1 MVSERT
7 GALASVFI
15 GAANLIKLFFLLDF
29 LDKIL
34 YCIKKEVFMTQNYI
48 NIGAGRE
55 RIMDLPNAMFVV
67 HFSNTHSMLKE
78 AHRLGIFLHKDDAHS
93 MEYSLNV
100 DFYSIRS
107 HDGQPHVLLKVEN
120 GAVQLCRGVNL
131 TRPKEYMAQVITFI
145 VKKQFDIAHD
155 MACTGIIRQDGQYYG
170 VFDLPKGFVVR
181 GDMDLSYAELEHLP
195 NMDSVTIRGNYNVN
209 GNPLKSLDGIPKEIY
224 KNLYLQG
231 GIGPDVVRTL
241 PPYCRVHGKIFTGK
255 KR

>member
-1 MVSERT
+1 
-7 GALASVFI
+7 
-15 GAANLIKLFFLLDF
+15 
-29 LDKIL
+29 
-34 YCIKKEVFMTQNYI
+34 MTQNYI
-48 NIGAGRE
+48 DIGAGRE

-67 HFSNTHSMLKE
+67 HFSNTHSMLRE
-78 AHRLGIFLHKDDAHS
+78 AHRLGMFLHKDDVHS

-155 MACTGIIRQDGQYYG
+155 MACTGIIRQDGQYYE

-181 GDMDLSYAELEHLP
+181 GDMDLSYAGLEHLP
-195 NMDSVTIRGNYNVN
+195 NMDSVTIRGNYNAN

-231 GIGPDVVRTL
+231 GGIRPDIVRTL